1 MRGFPTEASGPP
13 VRLPGM
19 PDQPGIPRRAG
30 SRPHAVGHVFHSR
43 SPSREAILQQLG
55 VAAATGL
62 LTWALGGGQAYWL
75 CVPAVLLICAAT
87 TTRAA
92 TAAGVGLVLAAAAAP
107 AAASGDSLPS
117 PALAVL
123 VPALSAAIAL
133 AMRER
138 LESEREAMRRSALT
152 DPLTGVANR
161 RSFLSRIEYEIAR
174 HNRARRPFG
183 VVMLDLDGF
192 KQLNDRFG
200 HPAGDDLLRDVAA
213 ALMRVVRDQDT
224 VARLGGDEFCVL
236 APETSPEGTDQ
247 LAERVLQAVAS
258 VTAGIDQLAAS
269 AGTASFPLD
278 GKTPTAL
285 LGAADELLLDAK
297 RRRGRPRARRAA

>member
-1 MRGFPTEASGPP
+1 MRDRQRTPP
-13 VRLPGM
+13 RGR
-19 PDQPGIPRRAG
+19 I
-30 SRPHAVGHVFHSR
+30 HVGHTLATQRGSHPAGVR
-43 SPSREAILQQLG
+43 TAAVAVATALLVAVLG
-55 VAAATGL
+55 DS
-62 LTWALGGGQAYWL
+62 QAYWL
-75 CVPAVLLICAAT
+75 CVPAVLLVCART
-87 TTRAA
+87 DSRAG
-92 TAAGVGLVLAAAAAP
+92 TAAAAAVVMAAAAAP
-107 AAASGDSLPS
+107 LVTLHGWRSLPGS
-117 PALAVL
+117 ALALL
-123 VPALSAAIAL
+123 VPAASVAVTL

-161 RSFLSRIEYEIAR
+161 RSLLYRIEYEIAR

-183 VVMLDLDGF
+183 VVMIDLDGF

-213 ALMRVVRDQDT
+213 AIMRVVRDQDT
-224 VARLGGDEFCVL
+224 VARMGGDEFCVL
-236 APETSPEGTDQ
+236 APETDPSGTHQ
-247 LAERVLQAVAS
+247 LAERVLEAVAS

-269 AGTASFPLD
+269 AGTATFPLD
-278 GKTPTAL
+278 GKSPTEL